1 MRLISEGMNM
11 KTFQYHELKTPYDG
25 DNGELYP
32 DYPLDSLTVHGKM
45 FHLDLKEDDLI
56 NIEDLFRSL

>member
-1 MRLISEGMNM
+1 M

-32 DYPLDSLTVHGKM
+32 DYPLDSLSVHSKM
-45 FHLDLKEDDLI
+45 FHMNLKEEDLL
-56 NIEDLFRSL
+56 NIEDVFRSL